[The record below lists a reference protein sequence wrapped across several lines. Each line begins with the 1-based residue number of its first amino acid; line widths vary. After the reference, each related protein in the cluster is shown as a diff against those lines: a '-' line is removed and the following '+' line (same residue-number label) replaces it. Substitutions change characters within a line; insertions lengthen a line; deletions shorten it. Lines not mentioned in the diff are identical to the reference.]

1 MLKEVNDVMR
11 NLSVFPNLCLDNFF
25 CCFVNGIVV
34 GPNLLDRS
42 LMCSGESCVERTSV
56 CCPSV

>member
-11 NLSVFPNLCLDNFF
+11 NFSVFPNLCLDNFF
-25 CCFVNGIVV
+25 LLFFFNGIVV
-34 GPNLLDRS
+34 GPKLLAKS
-42 LMCSGESCVERTSV
+42 SGESCVERTSV